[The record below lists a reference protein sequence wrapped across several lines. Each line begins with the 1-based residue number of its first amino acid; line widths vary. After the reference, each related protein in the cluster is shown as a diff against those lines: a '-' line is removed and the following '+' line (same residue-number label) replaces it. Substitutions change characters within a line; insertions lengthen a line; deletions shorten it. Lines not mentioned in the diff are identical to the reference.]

1 MLDGSLDSLCS
12 TTALLCLFQ
21 ALRPSISQVAAVA
34 SATCTSYSQA
44 MVAGVEVP
52 GDTAMDAH
60 TSPAGQLK
68 QLVQMAGPQ
77 GWGELLQQVIV
88 PGA

>member
-1 MLDGSLDSLCS
+1 
-12 TTALLCLFQ
+12 
-21 ALRPSISQVAAVA
+21 
-34 SATCTSYSQA
+34 

-60 TSPAGQLK
+60 TSLAGQLK